1 MVEKIISLDEFLFL
15 EDGQSLFIDRKSKN
29 RMHVDYY

>member
-1 MVEKIISLDEFLFL
+1 MIEKNISLDEFLFL
-15 EDGQSLFIDRKSKN
+15 EDGRSLFIDCKYKN

>member
-1 MVEKIISLDEFLFL
+1 MVEKILSLDEFLFL
-15 EDGQSLFIDRKSKN
+15 EYGRILFIYRKSKN